1 MARYR
6 STIARLERALLA
18 RALRREIVLAKL
30 AAGLAAESRT
40 IDLHADAAGVWRI

>member
-1 MARYR
+1 MARFR

-30 AAGLAAESRT
+30 SAGRAAESL
-40 IDLHADAAGVWRI
+40 DLRADAAGVWRI